1 MGFWKVF
8 AGAAIGV
15 GAIAAA
21 PFTGGGS
28 VLGAATL
35 LGSLSGAGA
44 LAAGAGIAGA
54 AAGAVL
60 AKEEEKQGEKKY
72 KEAEHKGYQRGKAE
86 HNLEM
91 IQLKEKLA
99 EKMADIAKREQFIL
113 TAFALGIC
121 CAYADGDVC
130 NTEMDELDYLVTGIG
145 TSEMLS
151 SSTKKQIMTMRM
163 YPPNLST
170 VWEMIKKHNFDT
182 PQHLSMFSTVV
193 ELVVHADEME
203 TPEERE
209 FIERW
214 NNLSAHAA

>member
-1 MGFWKVF
+1 MGYWKML

-44 LAAGAGIAGA
+44 LAAGAGVAGA
-54 AAGAVL
+54 AAGAAL
-60 AKEEEKQGEKKY
+60 AKKDEKKY
-72 KEAEHKGYQRGKAE
+72 DNARKEGYQEAAAE
-86 HNLEM
+86 YSLQMVEFQVKLTEM
-91 IQLKEKLA
+91 
-99 EKMADIAKREQFIL
+99 MTDIANREQFIV

-121 CAYADGDVC
+121 CAYADGRIC
-130 NTEMDELDYLVTGIG
+130 NTELDELDYLVSGIG

-151 SSTKKQIMTMRM
+151 SSTKKQIMTMKM
-163 YPPNLST
+163 YPPKLVD
-170 VWEMIKKHNFDT
+170 VWALMRKHNFDT
-182 PQHLSMFSTVV
+182 KQHIEMFSTIV

-214 NNLSAHAA
+214 NSLSAHAA